1 MAAPSVAASPTAE
14 RILVA
19 VRLRPL
25 NEEVDRAGDACVW
38 DAAPDGR
45 TLRLDAA
52 AAGKAAAKGAQASYV
67 FERVFGPGASNAAV
81 YHACAS
87 PLVHGALAGVNCA
100 LLAYGQTGSGK
111 TYTMNAMVAAA
122 AEEAFALTAASAR
135 ERDFTVSVNALEVY
149 NEARAAPQRCA

>member
-1 MAAPSVAASPTAE
+1 MAAPSAAASPTAE

-25 NEEVDRAGDACVW
+25 NEDVDRAGGDACVW

-52 AAGKAAAKGAQASYV
+52 AVGKAAKGAPASYA

-87 PLVHGALAGVNCA
+87 PLVRGALAGVNCA

-122 AEEAFALTAASAR
+122 AEELFALTASAR
-135 ERDFTVSVNALEVY
+135 DRDFTVSVNALEVY